1 MKTTPAI
8 LLTLLFSALAWFLP
22 GGNAGAQVFYFG
34 NEHWDINNPLD
45 KNPIDSTK
53 AVCRSSDITLERV
66 MGSSVVKNSKK
77 YSEVTRI
84 EWGISR
90 PKVMEDA
97 EIAVQR
103 GDASAALAKIE
114 PVLQFFA
121 RMRKNTPGSLWLPA
135 ASIKLDALVVLKNDA
150 VLTEFISELEA
161 ANDGTIPSLPNR
173 IKMAK
178 LDQVLRRGKVEQ
190 ALVEADKHIR
200 DTLDT
205 AFLAH
210 LHLVKGNAL
219 LELRRYEEAMNAF
232 LRIPVFYGTYVK
244 YIPSAQLGAAKA
256 FRGMDSPAN
265 RDLNLLGVSNQ
276 YLIDLITQY
285 PLSKEAE
292 VAKTMLPKDER
303 EKLVRADTTLETV
316 KKATAAESLHDDN
329 TGVLNA
335 TIEAEPVIPLPPV
348 SSESGD
354 E

>member
-1 MKTTPAI
+1 
-8 LLTLLFSALAWFLP
+8 
-22 GGNAGAQVFYFG
+22 
-34 NEHWDINNPLD
+34 
-45 KNPIDSTK
+45 
-53 AVCRSSDITLERV
+53 
-66 MGSSVVKNSKK
+66 MGSSVVTSTKK
-77 YSEVTRI
+77 YTDVTRI
-84 EWGISR
+84 EWGTKR
-90 PKVMEDA
+90 PKAMEDA

-103 GDASAALAKIE
+103 GDASVALAKIE

-150 VLTEFISELEA
+150 VLTGFISELEA

-178 LDQVLRRGKVEQ
+178 LDQTLRRGNIEQ
-190 ALVEADKHIR
+190 SLAEADKHIR
-200 DTLDT
+200 DTVDT
-205 AFLAH
+205 SFLAH

-265 RDLNLLGVSNQ
+265 RHLDLLGVSNQ
-276 YLIDLITQY
+276 YLIDVITQY

-303 EKLVRADTTLETV
+303 EKLARADTTLETV
-316 KKATAAESLHDDN
+316 KNAA
-329 TGVLNA
+329 A
-335 TIEAEPVIPLPPV
+335 A
-348 SSESGD
+348 
-354 E
+354 